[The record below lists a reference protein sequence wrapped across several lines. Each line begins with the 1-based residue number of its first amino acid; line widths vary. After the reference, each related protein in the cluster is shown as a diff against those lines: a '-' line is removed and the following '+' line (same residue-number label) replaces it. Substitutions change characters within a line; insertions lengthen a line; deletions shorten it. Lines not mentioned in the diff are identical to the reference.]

1 MVLALCAPALAED
14 ALSPAAN
21 AAYLA
26 ANAKK
31 PGTVLRPSG
40 LQYRVLR
47 AGFGRKV
54 GADDVARL
62 AYSVTMINGAVV
74 EKTSP
79 VLPMALAVNTVSM
92 AGLAEALRLMRE
104 GDHWQLVIPANLAFG
119 AKPAMNGTIPSN
131 QTLILDVTLLS
142 SAPPQPGQALS
153 DNPFSVW
160 SNGRETGGAFTIRP

>member
-1 MVLALCAPALAED
+1 MVLALCAPALADD
-14 ALSPAAN
+14 ALSAAAN

-62 AYSVTMINGAVV
+62 AYSVALINGTVV

-92 AGLAEALRLMRE
+92 GGLAEALRLMRE

-119 AKPAMNGTIPSN
+119 AKPAMNGTIPPS
-131 QTLILDVTLLS
+131 QTLILDVNLIS
-142 SAPPQPGQALS
+142 SAPPQPGQAPPDS
-153 DNPFSVW
+153 PFSVW